1 MSNKIVK
8 KIKKQLKY
16 IARRII
22 QKKIIVIH
30 DVMLNIEHQSINKN
44 LRHHFYKGT
53 YEGEELKVLKQVLT
67 SSDKILEIGAGIGF
81 LSTFCAKFIGDNNV
95 VAYEANPQMIQK
107 IKETYA
113 LNDINPT
120 IHNIILSDRDGESD
134 FYLEPEFWAS
144 SMIKISDQSKLVKV
158 KTKNINSAITD
169 NKTNFLIIDIEGG
182 EKSLIPLI
190 DFSNITKL
198 LIELHPNI
206 LVDNAISIIIQD
218 LLNKGFMLDV
228 LKSYKNVFYFYK
240 NTH

>member
-1 MSNKIVK
+1 MSSKATR

-22 QKKIIVIH
+22 QKNIITIH
-30 DVMLNIEHQSINKN
+30 GVTLNIEHQSINKN

-53 YEGEELKVLKQVLT
+53 YEGEELRVLKKVLT
-67 SSDKILEIGAGIGF
+67 SSDRVLEIGAGIGF
-81 LSTFCAKFIGDNNV
+81 LSAFCAKLIGDNNV

-107 IKETYA
+107 IKETYT

-120 IHNIILSDRDGESD
+120 IHNIILSDKDGEVD

-158 KTKNINSAITD
+158 KTKNINSAITT

-206 LVDNAISIIIQD
+206 LGDSDISIIIKD

-240 NTH
+240 